1 MADAIVKLEHT
12 LRQKLTRFLSERAA
26 LKLPEQVKGPRL
38 EALGLLRRVEAA
50 GFSGFLFG
58 GLLRDL
64 MTASPLAQPRDIDIV
79 IDCLRR
85 EEIEDLVRDF
95 ATRTNR
101 FGGIRVM
108 SRIPIDL
115 WCLRDTWAFTR
126 GFWPRAPENLPK
138 TTFLNVEAVVASI
151 NPGDGRSGRRIYS
164 AGFFEAIDSQ
174 TLRLNCP
181 DNPYPALCIVR
192 TIVMARRL
200 DFWLEPP
207 LAEYLVREASG
218 VSGEDL
224 EQAQRSHYSAIRYDS
239 REIRRLISDVSEQL
253 ESGYDQ
259 ITLPGSRKSQKSMWE
274 TDNDHKR
281 SLHV

>member
-1 MADAIVKLEHT
+1 
-12 LRQKLTRFLSERAA
+12 
-26 LKLPEQVKGPRL
+26 
-38 EALGLLRRVEAA
+38 
-50 GFSGFLFG
+50 
-58 GLLRDL
+58 
-64 MTASPLAQPRDIDIV
+64 
-79 IDCLRR
+79 
-85 EEIEDLVRDF
+85 
-95 ATRTNR
+95 
-101 FGGIRVM
+101 
-108 SRIPIDL
+108 
-115 WCLRDTWAFTR
+115 
-126 GFWPRAPENLPK
+126 
-138 TTFLNVEAVVASI
+138 
-151 NPGDGRSGRRIYS
+151 
-164 AGFFEAIDSQ
+164 
-174 TLRLNCP
+174 
-181 DNPYPALCIVR
+181 
-192 TIVMARRL
+192 MARRL